1 MSEAKIGEADRAY
14 FNGAIRKIE
23 TDSSVLVSNS
33 RYLNHA
39 GLRTLMAQ
47 EMLRRNGP
55 DLPNTAYIPEV
66 AQILHDLEDMPRVIE
81 LFEMEKARL
90 PRFREW
96 LEKRSLSNFTI
107 AETKACAPGTLGAAI
122 HDFMANSGYQLDLF
136 FQEIQVVND
145 FTFYLRQTALTH
157 DIEHMVTGFGPNHGG
172 EVALINANMHAKARY
187 FHPELSAFF
196 SRIAFYLKAKTIMK
210 DGLHYPEAMLVNLE
224 AEFVGAEQGRNWAYP
239 LMLVD
244 WRQYVDVQ
252 IADIRR
258 ELNITPVIAPGLW
271 DLTNRLCNED
281 DPHYGEPLAE
291 AAE

>member
-23 TDSSVLVSNS
+23 TDSSVLVSKA
-33 RYLNHA
+33 RDLNHA